1 MLEGLSLERHFVLLY
16 ELLSLGNAR
25 LSLLPTDCPRVMAAL
40 LLRALPV
47 ADWREGGPL
56 VGLLALLAAQPLLSL
71 EEAAERPSAP
81 GAALAEALPRYDALK
96 QP

>member
-25 LSLLPTDCPRVMAAL
+25 LALLPTDCPRVMAAL

-47 ADWREGGPL
+47 ADWREVEIPKAGHELSDLP
-56 VGLLALLAAQPLLSL
+56 ARPAA
-71 EEAAERPSAP
+71 
-81 GAALAEALPRYDALK
+81 D
-96 QP
+96 